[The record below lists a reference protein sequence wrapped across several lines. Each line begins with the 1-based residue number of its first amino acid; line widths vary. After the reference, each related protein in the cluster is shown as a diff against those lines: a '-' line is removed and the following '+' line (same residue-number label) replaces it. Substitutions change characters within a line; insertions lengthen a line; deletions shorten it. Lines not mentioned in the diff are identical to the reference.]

1 MALCQ
6 NGTLP
11 KRQPRHSKLACFLVL
26 ADYIDY
32 ARARGRDSPPAK
44 MAVCQNGSCCILIH
58 PEIESQPVAF
68 RYTLRLNLNL
78 LHFTTASRM
87 CPCVCVII
95 SVKVYGKKKFQTRTP
110 YIPTTYVN
118 VYQSNT
124 LSLWP
129 KMANLPVA
137 NMAVLS

>member
-1 MALCQ
+1 MLLFKFTNKKVINMRLLKRTAFLLIGLFRGLQEPRHSWPAKMALCQ

-87 CPCVCVII
+87 CPCVCDHI
-95 SVKVYGKKKFQTRTP
+95 GK
-110 YIPTTYVN
+110 
-118 VYQSNT
+118 
-124 LSLWP
+124 SLW
-129 KMANLPVA
+129 
-137 NMAVLS
+137 